1 MIKILLVDDHAL
13 FVRGLQM
20 LLSMEPDKY
29 EVFGF
34 ATNGKEALD
43 MLENN
48 DIDVVL
54 MDINMPVMNGFEA
67 IFKIKQ
73 RFPKVKV
80 ISLTMHAD
88 DDCIMR
94 ILEAGA
100 YGYLFKNVDENE
112 LYECIEMVH
121 QGAHY
126 VTQSRN
132 HVLQGYHKKLKDVA
146 RGYDKIYHHPLSN
159 REIEIVKFIM
169 QGKTN
174 QDIAD
179 ILFLSHRTVDTHR
192 KNILTK
198 LELNNTASLVKYAT
212 EHAPFLGI
220 M

>member
-13 FVRGLQM
+13 FIRGLQM
-20 LLSMEPDKY
+20 LLSMEPEKY
-29 EVFGF
+29 EVFGI

-43 MLENN
+43 ILKSNE
-48 DIDVVL
+48 IDVVL

-73 RFPKVKV
+73 LFPKVKV
-80 ISLTMHAD
+80 VSLTMHAD
-88 DDCIMR
+88 DDCVMR

-126 VTQSRN
+126 VTQSRS
-132 HVLQGYHKKLKDVA
+132 HVLNNYEKKLKDVA
-146 RGYDKIYHHPLSN
+146 KGYDKIYHQPLSN

-212 EHAPFLGI
+212 EHAPFLGLS
-220 M
+220 